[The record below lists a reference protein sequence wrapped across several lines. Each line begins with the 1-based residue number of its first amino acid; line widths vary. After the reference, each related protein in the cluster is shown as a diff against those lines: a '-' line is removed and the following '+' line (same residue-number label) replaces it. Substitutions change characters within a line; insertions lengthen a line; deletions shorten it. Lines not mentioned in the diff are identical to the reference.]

1 MSSLYHT
8 HADYQEY
15 IKGLGYL
22 MAYRVDEPYFR
33 YRPHFHIVMPESGR
47 NVEICFKE
55 NRYANPNSK
64 DRLTK
69 EECEILNNWMKTI
82 CEDYFGMIPWDPVT
96 CTYWAGVR
104 DSLHIP
110 DRAWIDER
118 WDIQPDYSTIEEP
131 RPIEEDRRPFE
142 IPNHVNPNVSERRF
156 QPEIKGVG
164 QIISY
169 ELEDVRLLNRPH
181 FHIHTDDGRNV
192 QICMLTNKYSDPES
206 KDRLTPEEVVLF
218 NKWMSWNWNSCAGFW
233 EMDYCDNRI
242 TIGRY
247 MLDNPSVLDYSTIF
261 EPDPI
266 EPYYGT
272 NCGVIEIN
280 NIDGVGRI
288 LMVRNDYSKLYSYI
302 PHFVIQS
309 ARGIIPIGLFSSVY
323 LDPTAPTLSKY
334 EREDLYDILSFKREM
349 TDGSSI
355 STWDYMV
362 ETWNHMRYSTSCA
375 KHKMP
380 NYKNIRMHKI
390 ANKDLKY

>member
-1 MSSLYHT
+1 MDNLYHT
-8 HADYQEY
+8 NTDYQGY
-15 IKGLGYL
+15 IEGLGYL
-22 MAYRVDEPYFR
+22 VAYRVDEPFFS

-82 CEDYFGMIPWDPVT
+82 CEDYFGMIPWDPVE
-96 CTYWAGVR
+96 CTHWAGVR

-110 DRAWIDER
+110 NRAWIDER

-131 RPIEEDRRPFE
+131 RPIEEDRKPFE
-142 IPNHVNPNVSERRF
+142 IPNHVNPDVFEKRL
-156 QPEIKGVG
+156 QPRIKGVG

-169 ELEDVRLLNRPH
+169 ELEDYRLFNRPH
-181 FHIHTDDGRNV
+181 IHIHTDDGRNV

-206 KDRLTPEEVVLF
+206 KDRLTTEETTLF
-218 NKWMSWNWNSCAGFW
+218 NKWINWNWNACSGFW
-233 EMDYCDNRI
+233 NSNYGEDNRI
-242 TIGRY
+242 SIGLIMRNR
-247 MLDNPSVLDYSTIF
+247 DPVDYSTIL

-272 NCGVIEIN
+272 TSGVIEIDN
-280 NIDGVGRI
+280 VYMLGRI
-288 LMVRNDYSKLYSYI
+288 LIIRNFRRKMYGSI
-302 PHFVIQS
+302 PHFVVQTVM
-309 ARGIIPIGLFSSVY
+309 GLIPIGLYSSVY
-323 LDPTAPTLSKY
+323 LDPTAPTLCKS
-334 EREDLYDILSFKREM
+334 EREDLYNVLSSKREM

-355 STWDYMV
+355 SIWDYMV
-362 ETWNHMRYSTSCA
+362 ETWNHIYWSESRA

-380 NYKNIRMHKI
+380 NYRNIRMHKI
-390 ANKDLKY
+390 ANKECKY

>member
-1 MSSLYHT
+1 MNDLYHIAT
-8 HADYQEY
+8 DYRGY
-15 IKGLGYL
+15 IEGLGYI
-22 MAYRVDEPYFR
+22 MAYRIDEPFFR

-82 CEDYFGMIPWDPVT
+82 CEDYFGMIPWDPVE
-96 CTYWAGVR
+96 CTYWAGMR

-131 RPIEEDRRPFE
+131 RPIEEDRKPFE
-142 IPNHVNPNVSERRF
+142 IPSHVNPDVFEGRP

-164 QIISY
+164 QIITY

-181 FHIHTDDGRNV
+181 FHIHTKDGRNV

-206 KDRLTPEEVVLF
+206 KDRLTPEEIDLF
-218 NKWMSWNWNSCAGFW
+218 NKWMNWNWNSCAGFW
-233 EMDYCDNRI
+233 NMNCCDNRI
-242 TIGRY
+242 TIGRN
-247 MLDNPSVLDYSTIF
+247 MLDSPSALDYSVIL

-272 NCGVIEIN
+272 NCGVVEID
-280 NIDGVGRI
+280 NIYGVGRV
-288 LMVRNDYSKLYSYI
+288 LMVRNDHSKMYSLI
-302 PHFVIQS
+302 PHFVIQNIK
-309 ARGIIPIGLFSSVY
+309 GMIPIGLYSSVY

-334 EREDLYDILSFKREM
+334 EREELHDNLSFKREM
-349 TDGSSI
+349 SDGSSI
-355 STWDYMV
+355 SEWDYMV

-380 NYKNIRMHKI
+380 NYRNIRVHKI
-390 ANKDLKY
+390 ANKELKY